1 MTSLLITNNSYTKI
15 PTIKEADFHSNI
27 GKSGENCN
35 YGSNSSWKGEPPSE
49 GFVYP
54 KVTLYSYEDIVDGD
68 IDESD
73 TQINSYSATPI
84 NTKNSTETGMFCEKT
99 PLFRSYASENN
110 NSRIYPLGSSLD
122 GYFLDDY
129 YSSVGLQSKSGM
141 IPHFSYRGKNL
152 SQTCPYFYDGMR
164 SWKDVTTESKLVILD
179 TSNLT
184 FEHCAYSEDSPYL
197 FVDKELI
204 SLDVKRNSDGT
215 MNTSYYNG
223 IDKARLYYTF
233 VPSEASGHICLSF
246 LVRGRVGSININSYV
261 EPNGLTLSSNSSYI
275 SEGTVDGD
283 SIVCP
288 DKWERVYTIVGYSG
302 ATADSSIRI
311 GFEIPI
317 YWGDKTNLSRGI
329 SFCEGMVSE
338 TSYPLVWNQRF
349 REASLPTS
357 KSPIIFDLLSEYRRY
372 DVLKYLSTLDSW
384 TISYRRKI
392 GVGTSSIVDTIGR
405 MTITTTFTPSGG
417 KIQIDSIENG
427 TKGNNNIYT
436 LDYSASPLETIY
448 LTYNRSTSQLHYYLF
463 VEDTLITDFTQ
474 SLSTFGNCLN
484 FSFLDE
490 TDGNGIVITK
500 DRYGNV
506 IDPYRIGVILGGY
519 FTVIDS
525 DRVKDL
531 DIDIS
536 PCEVAYSD
544 FVFLENKGLSEDEIT
559 KIQKTFMV
567 VSDSSEGYSPERIIY
582 EYSIFEESPVEGSTS
597 KLMEYRGTLKNEAPS
612 NTVVI
617 FANNFTEK

>member
-1 MTSLLITNNSYTKI
+1 
-15 PTIKEADFHSNI
+15 
-27 GKSGENCN
+27 
-35 YGSNSSWKGEPPSE
+35 
-49 GFVYP
+49 
-54 KVTLYSYEDIVDGD
+54 
-68 IDESD
+68 
-73 TQINSYSATPI
+73 
-84 NTKNSTETGMFCEKT
+84 
-99 PLFRSYASENN
+99 
-110 NSRIYPLGSSLD
+110 
-122 GYFLDDY
+122 
-129 YSSVGLQSKSGM
+129 
-141 IPHFSYRGKNL
+141 
-152 SQTCPYFYDGMR
+152 
-164 SWKDVTTESKLVILD
+164 
-179 TSNLT
+179 
-184 FEHCAYSEDSPYL
+184 
-197 FVDKELI
+197 
-204 SLDVKRNSDGT
+204 
-215 MNTSYYNG
+215 
-223 IDKARLYYTF
+223 
-233 VPSEASGHICLSF
+233 
-246 LVRGRVGSININSYV
+246 
-261 EPNGLTLSSNSSYI
+261 
-275 SEGTVDGD
+275 
-283 SIVCP
+283 
-288 DKWERVYTIVGYSG
+288 
-302 ATADSSIRI
+302 
-311 GFEIPI
+311 
-317 YWGDKTNLSRGI
+317 
-329 SFCEGMVSE
+329 MVSE

-372 DVLKYLSTLDSW
+372 DVLEYLSTLDSW

-392 GVGTSSIVDTIGR
+392 GVGTSSIIDTIGR

-417 KIQIDSIENG
+417 KIQINSIDNG
-427 TKGNNNIYT
+427 TKGNNNNYT

-484 FSFLDE
+484 FSLLDE
-490 TDGNGIVITK
+490 TDENGVVITK

-582 EYSIFEESPVEGSTS
+582 EYSIFEESPVKGSTS